1 MVSAASCSVIIPV
14 FNEEQVLPELHN
26 RLTTVME
33 SIASQY
39 CLLFINDGSS
49 DNSLE
54 VLKELH
60 TKDGHVHII
69 NFSRNFG
76 HQAALSAGYDYATGD
91 FVIVMDADLQD
102 PPEVIPLMV
111 EQWRNGYDVVFG
123 VRSRRMGE
131 GAFKLWTARLFYRL
145 LSRLTNVTIPHDV
158 GDFRLL
164 DRRAVRAFQQIR
176 ERNRYIRGLVSWLG
190 FRQTGVVFTREPRF
204 AGQTKYPLRRMLKFA
219 LDGIT
224 SFSTVPLQ
232 LSSYLGLFVSCLCLL
247 YLPYA
252 FWLKLF
258 TDRPVLGWTSLVV
271 AVLFLGGVQLMT
283 LGVLGEYIGRIYE
296 EVKQR
301 PLYIVSETVGFSDI
315 QEQNR

>member
-1 MVSAASCSVIIPV
+1 MVPPVSCSVIVPI
-14 FNEEQVLPELHN
+14 FNEEQVLPELYR
-26 RLTTVME
+26 RLTTVMQ
-33 SIASQY
+33 SISSQY

-54 VLKELH
+54 ILKELH
-60 TKDGHVHII
+60 AKDSHVHII

-76 HQAALSAGYDYATGD
+76 HQAALSAGYDHATGD
-91 FVIVMDADLQD
+91 FVVAIDADLQD

-111 EQWRNGYDVVFG
+111 EQWRNGYEVVYG
-123 VRSRRMGE
+123 IRTHRMGE
-131 GAFKLWTARLFYRL
+131 GAFKLWTARLFYRV
-145 LSRLTNVTIPHDV
+145 LSRLTNVSIPHDV

-164 DRRAVRAFQQIR
+164 DKRAVNAFQRIR
-176 ERNRYIRGLVSWLG
+176 EKNRYIRGLVSWLG
-190 FRQTGVVFTREPRF
+190 FRQTGVPFTREPRF
-204 AGQTKYPLRRMLKFA
+204 AGETKYPLRRMLKFA

-224 SFSTVPLQ
+224 TFSTVPLQ

-252 FWLKLF
+252 FWLKFF

-271 AVLFLGGVQLMT
+271 AVLFLGGVQLIT
-283 LGVLGEYIGRIYE
+283 LGVIGEYIGRIYE

-301 PLYIVSETVGFSDI
+301 PLYIVSDTVGLSDS
-315 QEQNR
+315 QEDDR